1 MEKIIQKAVK
11 GGYLYPITKVRFNDK
26 NKSANFTYVD
36 HEWDGKTTET
46 TILKYKEIVCAPMF
60 WQSLFR
66 NKTEALIPRQ
76 KFFSIL
82 FGDEGGN
89 EGWNEA
95 VKYLEDLIN

>member
-1 MEKIIQKAVK
+1 MDEIIKKAIE
-11 GGYLYPITKVRFNDK
+11 GGYDYRGGEITL
-26 NKSANFTYVD
+26 
-36 HEWDGKTTET
+36 KTFC
-46 TILKYKEIVCAPMF
+46 LDPLF
-60 WQSLFR
+60 WQALFR